1 MNKQQGR
8 AIVLRVPTS
17 TEQST
22 ETKASR
28 WRVADYVGRAKVL
41 EAEVVGMDFGE
52 LARPRL
58 DGHQPTRQ
66 WRDRREHGKTLV
78 WAVEQER
85 GRARAK

>member
-1 MNKQQGR
+1 M
-8 AIVLRVPTS
+8 V
-17 TEQST
+17 
-22 ETKASR
+22 
-28 WRVADYVGRAKVL
+28 